1 MSKVIS
7 IFQIEYVNIIGGIFV
22 PLAEGN
28 TIFLL
33 SYAQSMFPRN
43 LLTAT
48 VYFLSSFFLLW
59 KASSDESITLAYV
72 LLSIIKNSASKMV
85 YLNATPLRTEVI
97 RTNFPFFD

>member
-33 SYAQSMFPRN
+33 SYAQFMISSPEIYSQLAYISYHR
-43 LLTAT
+43 
-48 VYFLSSFFLLW
+48 SFFCEKLR
-59 KASSDESITLAYV
+59 
-72 LLSIIKNSASKMV
+72 
-85 YLNATPLRTEVI
+85 ATNR
-97 RTNFPFFD
+97 